1 MMLFHHTNAP
11 SATGKKNHSLNAA
24 LRRAF
29 TITELVIV
37 IAVIAILAAVL
48 IPTFTSLVN
57 RANESADIQTVKN
70 LNTILSSNE
79 AMGDRADTID
89 EALQQALDG
98 GYKVENLTPTGDG
111 YDIVWDAT
119 NNRFALVDGE
129 NKKVYGDAL
138 TPETISG
145 QEYWKITDDYNKTSD
160 NNFSWY
166 LTEDAQL
173 PIDSASGSLEV
184 NSSMDLSAFPELESV
199 TIPDNATGTI
209 NLTTNSEDVKV
220 YLGTSTTANSATV
233 NLYGTVG
240 TVGTYDSNNAINT
253 SFGDFGN
260 DSLHVYGHVEKIL
273 MKSGRLVAHE
283 GSSINQIGILAEHSD
298 NFSDYF
304 NIYLPTNIS
313 IEKVSGSTISS
324 LFLAYTN
331 LSFDLSDKNGTLES
345 LITDKNNAD
354 GTETFIYDS
363 YVEISR
369 FMFPGKGI
377 GTEDNPFLI
386 TSETQ
391 LSQMG
396 TISPLNN
403 SNTYFQLAND
413 INVDMHGTSGISI
426 SKKGTILDLNSFSI
440 IANNGANAISLFS
453 IQNGGELTINGEGT
467 IAAESENAVG
477 ILFTVGNNTNIV
489 NDGSLTI
496 NGGSY
501 IAKGVARADRGTIVI
516 NGGEFRYTEDYQGT
530 SYLLNYLGKSFTE
543 EVAEIKVYGGSFV
556 NFDPSNAQTETT
568 ATSMVAD
575 GYQSTPTTV
584 AGSEDIVYV
593 VSKI

>member
-209 NLTTNSEDVKV
+209 NLTTNSEDVNIR
-220 YLGTSTTANSATV
+220 LGATTASTATV
-233 NLYGTVG
+233 NLYGTAG
-240 TVGTYDSNNAINT
+240 TVGVQNQNGTMTGGQYGMN
-253 SFGDFGN
+253 
-260 DSLHVYGHVEKIL
+260 SLHVFGAVDRILVRSGKVVAETGSTIKTIIATDPMFSNPVSIVLEDGASVTNIGTSTIYNLPFTPTATTCALKNAVSGATSSTEIITDRCIQSFYDNGIGTQEDPYIITNLQQFLDSKVSKFIDSYFASNTVYFKLGADLELTSRYATSLSYMNLDLNGHTITLNIPNDVDDGFHVQSNCQLTITGNGKIETQGTSQTDYIFAVLGNGKLIIENGTFIGGISVVQIQDTAIAEVYGGDFSVLNMQDDVYYVLNYID
-273 MKSGRLVAHE
+273 
-283 GSSINQIGILAEHSD
+283 SSINTA
-298 NFSDYF
+298 
-304 NIYLPTNIS
+304 
-313 IEKVSGSTISS
+313 K
-324 LFLAYTN
+324 
-331 LSFDLSDKNGTLES
+331 
-345 LITDKNNAD
+345 IT
-354 GTETFIYDS
+354 
-363 YVEISR
+363 
-369 FMFPGKGI
+369 
-377 GTEDNPFLI
+377 
-386 TSETQ
+386 
-391 LSQMG
+391 
-396 TISPLNN
+396 
-403 SNTYFQLAND
+403 
-413 INVDMHGTSGISI
+413 
-426 SKKGTILDLNSFSI
+426 
-440 IANNGANAISLFS
+440 
-453 IQNGGELTINGEGT
+453 
-467 IAAESENAVG
+467 
-477 ILFTVGNNTNIV
+477 
-489 NDGSLTI
+489 
-496 NGGSY
+496 
-501 IAKGVARADRGTIVI
+501 
-516 NGGEFRYTEDYQGT
+516 
-530 SYLLNYLGKSFTE
+530 
-543 EVAEIKVYGGSFV
+543 VYGGTFT
-556 NFDPSNAQTETT
+556 NFDPSHPNEPENITLLPDSGYKVESTT
-568 ATSMVAD
+568 DATNKTYYTVVA
-575 GYQSTPTTV
+575 
-584 AGSEDIVYV
+584 A
-593 VSKI
+593 

>member
-209 NLTTNSEDVKV
+209 NLTTNSKDLEII
-220 YLGTSTTANSATV
+220 TSNTNSETAPTI
-233 NLYGTVG
+233 NLYGTAG
-240 TVGTYDSNNAINT
+240 TIYGSKTLFGINGGV
-253 SFGDFGN
+253 FGIN
-260 DSLHVYGHVEKIL
+260 SLHVYGNVEGIYYGNGHV
-273 MKSGRLVAHE
+273 V
-283 GSSINQIGILAEHSD
+283 
-298 NFSDYF
+298 
-304 NIYLPTNIS
+304 
-313 IEKVSGSTISS
+313 IENGAIVNYIICTQ
-324 LFLAYTN
+324 AVQAN
-331 LSFDLSDKNGTLES
+331 SDKYNIEV
-345 LITDKNNAD
+345 K
-354 GTETFIYDS
+354 
-363 YVEISR
+363 
-369 FMFPGKGI
+369 
-377 GTEDNPFLI
+377 
-386 TSETQ
+386 
-391 LSQMG
+391 
-396 TISPLNN
+396 
-403 SNTYFQLAND
+403 
-413 INVDMHGTSGISI
+413 
-426 SKKGTILDLNSFSI
+426 
-440 IANNGANAISLFS
+440 
-453 IQNGGELTINGEGT
+453 NGG
-467 IAAESENAVG
+467 
-477 ILFTVGNNTNIV
+477 
-489 NDGSLTI
+489 
-496 NGGSY
+496 
-501 IAKGVARADRGTIVI
+501 K
-516 NGGEFRYTEDYQGT
+516 
-530 SYLLNYLGKSFTE
+530 LNYLASCNQFSFSRLNDIITE
-543 EVAEIKVYGGSFV
+543 ENTPATTTVLTNKCVPQPSEDYNVGGVGEKNAPYLLSKTSQLTNTQINGVNYYLHNETTYFKLVNDISIDIQYFTTLPDMVLDLAGHTITVKVKDTETVASAFLVQSGNKLTIEDSVGTGSIIMPTSYEEDGTVGYIFDVIGSSSLNINSGNFVAGMTVAQGEADSSIVVNGGTFSTLVPYTNNIYYVLNKIDGSAAQIVVNGGRFK
-556 NFDPSNAQTETT
+556 NFDPANAKTDPTET
-568 ATSMVAD
+568 
-575 GYQSTPTTV
+575 STPVSYLGSGCTSTQDDSI
-584 AGSEDIVYV
+584 AGETWWV
-593 VSKI
+593 VTK